1 MKRERLFYGGAIA
14 VLVAV
19 LILGLW
25 YKQPKTIREI
35 TGIAEPDNIYVSILR
50 RNMDMSME
58 QRELPL
64 SAGDEGFDALMA
76 QLDQL
81 EFRRPPTNLLYIAL
95 PFLTELGESP
105 KEWED
110 GDFQHLYITLSTS
123 AQGKPWPSGEVSN
136 LLYIA
141 LPFLTELGESPKEWE
156 DGDFQHLYITLST
169 SAQGKPWPS
178 GEVSFWIDQWSY
190 RDYEHSLTLPLAVVD
205 SKEIGQALCAQLW
218 EISQPVES

>member
-1 MKRERLFYGGAIA
+1 MRQSHRWIITIA

-35 TGIAEPDNIYVSILR
+35 TGIASPDDIYISITR
-50 RNMDMSME
+50 FDEQINME
-58 QRELPL
+58 QRKLAL

-76 QLDQL
+76 QLDEL

-95 PFLTELGESP
+95 PFLTELGEST

-123 AQGKPWPSGEVSN
+123 TQGEPWS
-136 LLYIA
+136 
-141 LPFLTELGESPKEWE
+141 
-156 DGDFQHLYITLST
+156 
-169 SAQGKPWPS
+169 S

-205 SKEIGQALCAQLW
+205 GKETGQALCAQLW

>member
-1 MKRERLFYGGAIA
+1 MRQSHRWIITIA

-35 TGIAEPDNIYVSILR
+35 TGIAAPDNIHISIIR
-50 RNMDMSME
+50 FDEQINME
-58 QRELPL
+58 QRKLHL

-95 PFLTELGESP
+95 PFLTELGEST

-123 AQGKPWPSGEVSN
+123 TQGEPWPSV
-136 LLYIA
+136 
-141 LPFLTELGESPKEWE
+141 
-156 DGDFQHLYITLST
+156 
-169 SAQGKPWPS
+169 
-178 GEVSFWIDQWSY
+178 EVSFWIDQWSY

-205 SKEIGQALCAQLW
+205 GKETGQALCAQLW

>member
-1 MKRERLFYGGAIA
+1 MRQNHRWIITIA

-35 TGIAEPDNIYVSILR
+35 TGIAAPDNIHISITR
-50 RNMDMSME
+50 FDEQINME
-58 QRELPL
+58 QRKLAL

-76 QLDQL
+76 QLDEL

-95 PFLTELGESP
+95 PFLTELGEST

-123 AQGKPWPSGEVSN
+123 TQGEPWS
-136 LLYIA
+136 
-141 LPFLTELGESPKEWE
+141 
-156 DGDFQHLYITLST
+156 
-169 SAQGKPWPS
+169 S

-190 RDYEHSLTLPLAVVD
+190 RDYEHDLTLPLAVVD
-205 SKEIGQALCAQLW
+205 SKETGQALCAQLW
-218 EISQPVES
+218 EISQPAES

>member
-1 MKRERLFYGGAIA
+1 MRQSHRWIITIA

-35 TGIAEPDNIYVSILR
+35 TGIAAPDNIHISIIR
-50 RNMDMSME
+50 FDEQINME
-58 QRELPL
+58 QRKLAL

-76 QLDQL
+76 QLDEL

-95 PFLTELGESP
+95 PFLTELGEST

-123 AQGKPWPSGEVSN
+123 TQGEPWS
-136 LLYIA
+136 
-141 LPFLTELGESPKEWE
+141 
-156 DGDFQHLYITLST
+156 
-169 SAQGKPWPS
+169 S

-190 RDYEHSLTLPLAVVD
+190 RDYEHDLTLPLAVVD
-205 SKEIGQALCAQLW
+205 SKETGQALCAQLR
-218 EISQPVES
+218 EISQPAES

>member
-1 MKRERLFYGGAIA
+1 MNRERLFYGGAI
-14 VLVAV
+14 VLLVAA

-35 TGIAEPDNIYVSILR
+35 TGIAAPETVSVTIER
-50 RNMDMSME
+50 RDASQGAE
-58 QRELPL
+58 QRKLTL

-76 QLDQL
+76 QLDEL

-95 PFLTELGESP
+95 PFLTELGEST

-123 AQGKPWPSGEVSN
+123 TQGEPWS
-136 LLYIA
+136 
-141 LPFLTELGESPKEWE
+141 
-156 DGDFQHLYITLST
+156 
-169 SAQGKPWPS
+169 S

-190 RDYEHSLTLPLAVVD
+190 RDYEHDLTLPLAVVD
-205 SKEIGQALCAQLW
+205 SKETGQALCAQLW
-218 EISQPVES
+218 EISQPTES

>member
-1 MKRERLFYGGAIA
+1 MRQSHRWIITIA

-35 TGIAEPDNIYVSILR
+35 TGIAAPDNIHISITR
-50 RNMDMSME
+50 FDEQINME
-58 QRELPL
+58 QRKLAL

-76 QLDQL
+76 QLDEL

-95 PFLTELGESP
+95 PFLTELGEST

-123 AQGKPWPSGEVSN
+123 TQGEPWS
-136 LLYIA
+136 
-141 LPFLTELGESPKEWE
+141 
-156 DGDFQHLYITLST
+156 
-169 SAQGKPWPS
+169 S

-190 RDYEHSLTLPLAVVD
+190 RDYEHDLTLPLAVVD
-205 SKEIGQALCAQLW
+205 SKETGQALCAQLR
-218 EISQPVES
+218 EISQPAES

>member
-1 MKRERLFYGGAIA
+1 MRQSHRWIITIA

-35 TGIAEPDNIYVSILR
+35 TGIAAPDNIHISIIR
-50 RNMDMSME
+50 FDEQINME
-58 QRELPL
+58 QRKLAL

-76 QLDQL
+76 QLDEL

-95 PFLTELGESP
+95 PFLTELGEST

-123 AQGKPWPSGEVSN
+123 AQGEPWS
-136 LLYIA
+136 
-141 LPFLTELGESPKEWE
+141 
-156 DGDFQHLYITLST
+156 
-169 SAQGKPWPS
+169 S

-190 RDYEHSLTLPLAVVD
+190 RDYEHDLTLPLAVVD
-205 SKEIGQALCAQLW
+205 SKETGQALCAQLW
-218 EISQPVES
+218 EISQPAES

>member
-1 MKRERLFYGGAIA
+1 MRQSHRWIITIA

-35 TGIAEPDNIYVSILR
+35 TGIAAPDNIHISIIR
-50 RNMDMSME
+50 FDEQINME
-58 QRELPL
+58 QRKLAL

-76 QLDQL
+76 QLDEL

-95 PFLTELGESP
+95 PFLTELGEST

-123 AQGKPWPSGEVSN
+123 TQGEPWS
-136 LLYIA
+136 
-141 LPFLTELGESPKEWE
+141 
-156 DGDFQHLYITLST
+156 
-169 SAQGKPWPS
+169 S

-190 RDYEHSLTLPLAVVD
+190 RDYEHDLTLPLAVVD
-205 SKEIGQALCAQLW
+205 SKETGQALCAQLW
-218 EISQPVES
+218 EISQPTES

>member
-1 MKRERLFYGGAIA
+1 MNREKLCYGGAI
-14 VLVAV
+14 VLLVAA

-35 TGIAEPDNIYVSILR
+35 TGIAAPDNIHISITR
-50 RNMDMSME
+50 FDEQINME
-58 QRELPL
+58 QRKLAL

-76 QLDQL
+76 QLDEL

-95 PFLTELGESP
+95 PFLTELGEST

-123 AQGKPWPSGEVSN
+123 TQGEPWS
-136 LLYIA
+136 
-141 LPFLTELGESPKEWE
+141 
-156 DGDFQHLYITLST
+156 
-169 SAQGKPWPS
+169 S

-190 RDYEHSLTLPLAVVD
+190 RDYEHDLTLPLAVVD
-205 SKEIGQALCAQLW
+205 SKETGQALCAQLR
-218 EISQPVES
+218 EISQPAES

>member
-1 MKRERLFYGGAIA
+1 MNREKLCYGGAI
-14 VLVAV
+14 VLLVAV

-35 TGIAEPDNIYVSILR
+35 TGIAAPDDIHISIIR
-50 RNMDMSME
+50 FDEQINME
-58 QRELPL
+58 QRKLHL

-76 QLDQL
+76 QLDEL
-81 EFRRPPTNLLYIAL
+81 EFRRPPTNLLR
-95 PFLTELGESP
+95 
-105 KEWED
+105 
-110 GDFQHLYITLSTS
+110 
-123 AQGKPWPSGEVSN
+123 
-136 LLYIA
+136 IA

-205 SKEIGQALCAQLW
+205 GKETGQALCAQLW
-218 EISQPVES
+218 EISQPAES

>member
-1 MKRERLFYGGAIA
+1 MNREKLCYGTAIA

-19 LILGLW
+19 LFLGLW

-35 TGIAEPDNIYVSILR
+35 TGIAEPDQISTLVIRFDEQMN
-50 RNMDMSME
+50 ME
-58 QRELPL
+58 QRELTL

-95 PFLTELGESP
+95 PFLTELDESS
-105 KEWED
+105 KEWEE

-123 AQGKPWPSGEVSN
+123 TQGE
-136 LLYIA
+136 
-141 LPFLTELGESPKEWE
+141 
-156 DGDFQHLYITLST
+156 
-169 SAQGKPWPS
+169 PWPS
-178 GEVSFWIDQWSY
+178 GEVSFWVDQWSY
-190 RDYEHSLTLPLAVVD
+190 RDFEHDLTLPLAVVD
-205 SKEIGQALCAQLW
+205 GKQTGQALCAQLW

>member
-1 MKRERLFYGGAIA
+1 MRQSHRWIITIA

-35 TGIAEPDNIYVSILR
+35 TGIAAPDNIHISIIR
-50 RNMDMSME
+50 FDEQIHME
-58 QRELPL
+58 QRKLHL

-95 PFLTELGESP
+95 PFLTELGEST

-123 AQGKPWPSGEVSN
+123 TQGE
-136 LLYIA
+136 
-141 LPFLTELGESPKEWE
+141 
-156 DGDFQHLYITLST
+156 
-169 SAQGKPWPS
+169 PWPS

-205 SKEIGQALCAQLW
+205 GKETGQALCAQLW